1 MNLDRKAVLNAE
13 LEATLND
20 IKSNLKLSVRHEV
33 FQRVKNVVSSFIP
46 NCQAELYGSSLN
58 GTCLPSSDVNVV
70 ISCSGMRP
78 NKLLRKCSNLN
89 WEKKTKF
96 PKLSPSSEVRFFT
109 RGYR

>member
-20 IKSNLKLSVRHEV
+20 IKSNLKLDVRHEV

-58 GTCLPSSDVNVV
+58 GTCIPSSDVNVV

-78 NKLLRKCSNLN
+78 NKLLRKCSN
-89 WEKKTKF
+89 
-96 PKLSPSSEVRFFT
+96 
-109 RGYR
+109 